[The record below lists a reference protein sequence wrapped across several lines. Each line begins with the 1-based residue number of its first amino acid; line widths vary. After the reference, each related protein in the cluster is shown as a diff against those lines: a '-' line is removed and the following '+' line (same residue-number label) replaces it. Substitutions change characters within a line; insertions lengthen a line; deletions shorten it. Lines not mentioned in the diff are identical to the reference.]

1 MIECKK
7 FIFDVDA
14 TLVDTQV
21 VIDNI
26 WKKWCKTVGV
36 RFETMSEYI
45 HGRKIEETLSCIGM
59 EFSNVTEVN
68 KVKAIATQEMK
79 RAKAIPNSHDF
90 LSKLGPDCWS
100 IATSGPRAVATTSLE
115 ASGFTLPKVMI
126 CAEDVVR
133 GKPAPDPFLKAAEA
147 LGAKTEDCVAVEDSP
162 SGVLSAKKAGC
173 FTIAL
178 LTSHTREELNQA
190 DLIVNGFDE
199 LILTRSQIGTYQ
211 IHLAN

>member
-1 MIECKK
+1 
-7 FIFDVDA
+7 
-14 TLVDTQV
+14 
-21 VIDNI
+21 
-26 WKKWCKTVGV
+26 
-36 RFETMSEYI
+36 
-45 HGRKIEETLSCIGM
+45 
-59 EFSNVTEVN
+59 
-68 KVKAIATQEMK
+68 
-79 RAKAIPNSHDF
+79 
-90 LSKLGPDCWS
+90 
-100 IATSGPRAVATTSLE
+100 
-115 ASGFTLPKVMI
+115 MI

-133 GKPAPDPFLKAAEA
+133 GKPAPEPFLKAAEA